1 MWHLKDRSCDSSAV
15 RQKIPQYMRER
26 EQRFLGEGHTH
37 EHQRE
42 LAMERGSFSLSY
54 TGRKPMSQI
63 DRLGRFVQQHA
74 APAEPGYT
82 IGRNPYRWELH
93 HGTQSAADEAEGQA
107 PGRAR
112 WHTNGWPAGWQT
124 ASSNT
129 QELRR
134 RLQRA
139 HRAQAAKQPTE
150 PQGIQSIE
158 QIVESESAETPGLA
172 YAARCGCMS
181 SRPQARLR
189 QLLKNPRLTV
199 EDRRMAWEAIYAE
212 AMHEDHELMPR
223 LLIAAE
229 MDANGDNDPMP
240 QMRVDPNYTKAVNA
254 YLRRA
259 AKESS
264 GSDFQEYSCD
274 SDSEEL

>member
-1 MWHLKDRSCDSSAV
+1 
-15 RQKIPQYMRER
+15 MRER
-26 EQRFLGEGHTH
+26 EQRFLGEGHTR

-54 TGRKPMSQI
+54 NGRKPMTQT

-82 IGRNPYRWELH
+82 ISRNPYRWELH
-93 HGTQSAADEAEGQA
+93 HGAQSAADEADTNT

-139 HRAQAAKQPTE
+139 HRAQSAKGQHTQRDSLQTPGMQTPAGE
-150 PQGIQSIE
+150 PNSQE
-158 QIVESESAETPGLA
+158 AETETPGLA

-240 QMRVDPNYTKAVNA
+240 QMRVDPNYTKALSA